1 MRAIGDLAS
10 YMLSSRFQTQLRNSA
25 DTAAQAA
32 TTGLAPDKA
41 RHLGGSTLGVSLI
54 DRKSELLEQH
64 QRGIA
69 EAALLAG
76 ATQSAFGRIQDQ
88 AADLSGDLALTPQLQ
103 HVSELKAVSDKAA
116 NAFIDTV
123 NTLNSEISGR
133 RLFSGTATQTRPLPD
148 GQTMLNM
155 LRSDMAGAA
164 TAADLRSALDT
175 WFNAPG
181 AGFETMAYQGS
192 DTGFISLPLSSDETA
207 TFGVRAD
214 SDTMRHHLEALAQAA
229 LATDPGIALGMPEQK
244 ELLSRSR
251 AALLQSDNILTEER
265 SSLGLT
271 EASIE
276 RARTE
281 SEAELS
287 RLASDR
293 LSLVGIDRYEAASD
307 FEAAQQ
313 QLEIFYRVAARQSRT
328 SLAEYLR

>member
-25 DTAAQAA
+25 DAAAQAA

-41 RHLGGSTLGVSLI
+41 RHLGGSTLAVSLI

-64 QRGIA
+64 QRGVA

-76 ATQSAFGRIQDQ
+76 ATQSAFGHIQDQ
-88 AADLSGDLALTPQLQ
+88 ASELSGDLALTPQLQ
-103 HVSELKAVSDKAA
+103 NRSELKAVSDKAA
-116 NAFIDTV
+116 EVFIDTV
-123 NTLNSEISGR
+123 NALNSEVAGR

-155 LRSDMAGAA
+155 LRSDVAGGV
-164 TAADLRSALDT
+164 TASDVRTALDT
-175 WFNAPG
+175 WFNSAG

-229 LATDPGIALGMPEQK
+229 LASDPSIALGIPDQK
-244 ELLSRSR
+244 DLLSQSR

-276 RARTE
+276 RARTGT
-281 SEAELS
+281 EAELS

-293 LSLVGIDRYEAASD
+293 VSLVGIDRYEAASD